1 MPANHLRVSDDAS
14 PAAWIAP
21 RLGGDFGAV
30 GRTLP
35 RGYPAYV
42 RICHPAVGQDGSLVG
57 WSEVARSTGRRAHS
71 LMQWHALVGS
81 SDALNITGSQWPGS
95 NPQRG
100 NLAPEVL
107 GPLCDVLGEH
117 TTAGD
122 DCLFCLWDG
131 SVRKPPS
138 RRKREVKV
146 LPPGMIEGLRAQ
158 VPLRDAVL
166 VSVLAYAGL
175 RPGEALALCWR
186 HIGERTITVEG
197 SVSFG
202 ELKETKTNS
211 SRTVRL
217 LAPLARDLAE
227 WRMAQGRFGND
238 ELLFPRADGKPW
250 TRDDWN
256 NWRY

>member
-1 MPANHLRVSDDAS
+1 VE
-14 PAAWIAP
+14 WE
-21 RLGGDFGAV
+21 
-30 GRTLP
+30 
-35 RGYPAYV
+35 
-42 RICHPAVGQDGSLVG
+42 RI
-57 WSEVARSTGRRAHS
+57 
-71 LMQWHALVGS
+71 
-81 SDALNITGSQWPGS
+81 GS
-95 NPQRG
+95 NP
-100 NLAPEVL
+100 AAV
-107 GPLCDVLGEH
+107 
-117 TTAGD
+117 
-122 DCLFCLWDG
+122 
-131 SVRKPPS
+131 VRKPPS

-158 VPLRDAVL
+158 FPLRDAVL

-227 WRMAQGRFGND
+227 WRMAQGRPGND
-238 ELLFPRADGKPW
+238 ELLFHEPTESPGRATIGTTGVIADSPLRRAGSARVRSCPMTCATPS
-250 TRDDWN
+250 TRSSSRRASLSSKSPPKRDT
-256 NWRY
+256 RRR